1 MATKNRTIYPIPAE
15 VNTIPKLKAEIIA
28 FSKSVAYYES
38 LMSLRM
44 PAAQKKE
51 LREDLKNSKG
61 ILKTLKT
68 YLKKLEAQENLL
80 QELSESPRARDIR
93 YYNAQQK
100 HERAYLPKRKTV
112 RTYKK

>member
-1 MATKNRTIYPIPAE
+1 MPAKQRTIYPIPAE

-80 QELSESPRARDIR
+80 QELSESPRARDMR

-112 RTYKK
+112 RNYKK